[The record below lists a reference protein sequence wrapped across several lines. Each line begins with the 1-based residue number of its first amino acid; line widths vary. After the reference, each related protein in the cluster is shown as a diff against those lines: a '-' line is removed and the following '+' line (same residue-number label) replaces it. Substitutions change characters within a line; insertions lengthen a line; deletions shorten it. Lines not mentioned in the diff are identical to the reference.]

1 MAQKRA
7 NTGHEPSLEDNA
19 HRTCSARA
27 TYCAG
32 YWLQLHD
39 LAALLA
45 WEQRSYRSEANY
57 E

>member
-7 NTGHEPSLEDNA
+7 NTDHEPSLEDNA

-45 WEQRSYRSEANY
+45 REQRSYRSEANC